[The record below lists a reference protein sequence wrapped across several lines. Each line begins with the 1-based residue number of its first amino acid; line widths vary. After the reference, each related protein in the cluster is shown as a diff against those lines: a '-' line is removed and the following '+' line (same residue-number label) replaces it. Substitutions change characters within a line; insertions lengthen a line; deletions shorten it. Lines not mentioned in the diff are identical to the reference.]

1 MGWNTKTIDAKGQV
15 FTTSYDAVGNIKQ
28 QTENGLRTT
37 TTTYDALNRQKQV
50 TTTYGADTL
59 NTDTNYDEVG
69 NIINAED
76 AAGHI
81 TQYEYDELNR
91 RNKTIDAK
99 SQDTEYKYD
108 AVGNLTEI
116 IDSPI
121 RKTSYTYDNLN
132 RRTDI
137 KDAEHIVTRT
147 TYNEFSE
154 AIAITQNYGGSLTRT
169 TQYQYDQLGR
179 QVQTIDP
186 LNHTTTTTY
195 DEADNVRTVKDANNN
210 TTTYDYDNLNR
221 QTKIVDAN
229 NITTQINT
237 YDGFG
242 NITQLEDFGHNK
254 TKYDYDNLNRLTT
267 TTDPRNK
274 QTIQDYDGLGRVK
287 SSADRNNRTK
297 TYTYNINDDLLT
309 ETWGDGTVISYTYD
323 KVSNLLTS
331 KDSSSNTTNTY
342 TYDEI
347 YQLTS
352 AETSNSNVNF
362 QYTYDEFGDLNQR
375 QDKVGGLSIATL
387 DYTYNNNHQLAHLTQ
402 AGTGLTT
409 QNIGFTYDKL
419 SQLKQTDRQ
428 SATNPGHLLTDYDYD
443 GAGRLIDI
451 HHRFNTTTIG
461 HDVYN
466 YDDGNRLSTK
476 SGTDGNST
484 VGYGNDNQISSVT
497 NSTHPNEAYSFNAL
511 GIRAGW
517 ATDALDSRRVV
528 NDGQYQYQYDDEGN
542 LTQKTEIATSKV
554 TTYEWDDR
562 NRLMKVASGTQT
574 VEYLYDAED
583 KRVGQKVNGVVK
595 EKYVYDGADIALVVD
610 AAGTLVERYLYG
622 GGTDNVLS
630 VEKGGAVIWS
640 LADRQGSV
648 VDLVDASGTVLNHF
662 VYDSFGNRTGTTAVG
677 FRFGYTGRELDA
689 QTGLYYYR
697 ARYYDPMV
705 GRFIS
710 EDPIGFS
717 AGDTNLYRYVNNS
730 PTNFTDPS
738 GEWANFAIGAA
749 IGAGLDLGVQLWQN
763 GGDFSK
769 IKWDSVLISGISGAI
784 GGGIGGALL
793 KQGTSLAAR
802 TALNAGVGFNLG
814 YYGKMGEN
822 AWRGE
827 DLTQGTMQAGIFG
840 GLGGAA
846 GELIPAGIQGGWRK
860 LAYPSNLG
868 KAGTQ
873 LGGQTVHYDLSNW
886 ENALKGDLSHLPDLK
901 NIKQLM
907 DWNPSQSE
915 AVLQREVEKI
925 RLNLLKSNNDL
936 NSVLKSARGH
946 GIDLDEQALFQIKQY
961 NFNSAGINFNYANY
975 NKWQRLASGNASV
988 NDAAYLLHEATEI
1001 GQLKQ
1006 LTKQSGFDFLGKKY
1020 MKMNKQE
1027 RELWSTQFNDL
1038 YSIAHNK
1045 AVETEYRFMSKQ
1057 IKLRSGVDLGEDGYL
1072 LAILAEPKVSVREDQ
1087 LKNFKINGT
1096 SLGKSPNLS
1105 NLQYNLNN
1113 LKISSATI
1121 RQFGI
1126 ADNPTLSGLM
1136 ARIQGKR
1143 F

>member
-1 MGWNTKTIDAKGQV
+1 M
-15 FTTSYDAVGNIKQ
+15 
-28 QTENGLRTT
+28 
-37 TTTYDALNRQKQV
+37 
-50 TTTYGADTL
+50 
-59 NTDTNYDEVG
+59 
-69 NIINAED
+69 
-76 AAGHI
+76 
-81 TQYEYDELNR
+81 
-91 RNKTIDAK
+91 
-99 SQDTEYKYD
+99 
-108 AVGNLTEI
+108 
-116 IDSPI
+116 
-121 RKTSYTYDNLN
+121 
-132 RRTDI
+132 
-137 KDAEHIVTRT
+137 
-147 TYNEFSE
+147 
-154 AIAITQNYGGSLTRT
+154 
-169 TQYQYDQLGR
+169 
-179 QVQTIDP
+179 
-186 LNHTTTTTY
+186 
-195 DEADNVRTVKDANNN
+195 KDANNN

-648 VDLVDASGTVLNHF
+648 VDLVDAGGTVLNHF
-662 VYDSFGNRTGTTAVG
+662 VYDSFGVRTATTGVD
-677 FRFGYTGRELDA
+677 FRFGYTGRELDTE
-689 QTGLYYYR
+689 TGLYYYR
-697 ARYYDPMV
+697 ARYYDSGL

-717 AGDTNLYRYVNNS
+717 AGDTNLYRYVNNN
-730 PTNFTDPS
+730 PTNFTDPTGTTLS
-738 GEWANFAIGAA
+738 GW
-749 IGAGLDLGVQLWQN
+749 
-763 GGDFSK
+763 
-769 IKWDSVLISGISGAI
+769 
-784 GGGIGGALL
+784 
-793 KQGTSLAAR
+793 
-802 TALNAGVGFNLG
+802 
-814 YYGKMGEN
+814 
-822 AWRGE
+822 GE
-827 DLTQGTMQAGIFG
+827 DLLYGIDSFAAGFANVVSFGITNKIRSTNKLAVENQQGLLYDLG
-840 GLGGAA
+840 GLAGFGVSLALNPGGAGAAWAKGLAA
-846 GELIPAGIQGGWRK
+846 GYESFGTVYGVLESTGNILKGEGSAWDALNFIPAFK
-860 LAYPSNLG
+860 LARASKG
-868 KAGTQ
+868 SRTVSSAIVEADAAVTQVAKKTECFVAGTEI
-873 LGGQTVHYDLSNW
+873 QTLD
-886 ENALKGDLSHLPDLK
+886 GTK
-901 NIKQLM
+901 NIEDIHVGDWVLSDDPNTVGEIEYKQ
-907 DWNPSQSE
+907 
-915 AVLQREVEKI
+915 VLNTFVKETTNLVDIYIDGEKITTTEEHPFWVPDVGWVAAKDLHAGSLLQTKYESWLDVDKVVKHSGLTTVYNFEVE
-925 RLNLLKSNNDL
+925 
-936 NSVLKSARGH
+936 
-946 GIDLDEQALFQIKQY
+946 
-961 NFNSAGINFNYANY
+961 
-975 NKWQRLASGNASV
+975 
-988 NDAAYLLHEATEI
+988 
-1001 GQLKQ
+1001 
-1006 LTKQSGFDFLGKKY
+1006 GFHTYFV
-1020 MKMNKQE
+1020 
-1027 RELWSTQFNDL
+1027 S
-1038 YSIAHNK
+1038 
-1045 AVETEYRFMSKQ
+1045 
-1057 IKLRSGVDLGEDGYL
+1057 DLGL
-1072 LAILAEPKVSVREDQ
+1072 LVH
-1087 LKNFKINGT
+1087 NTCKIV
-1096 SLGKSPNLS
+1096 
-1105 NLQYNLNN
+1105 LN
-1113 LKISSATI
+1113 K
-1121 RQFGI
+1121 
-1126 ADNPTLSGLM
+1126 
-1136 ARIQGKR
+1136 
-1143 F
+1143 